1 MIRLGSGPASV
12 ASAVAEPLGEADCEV
27 LGGGLV
33 NQPTNT
39 ASSLAY
45 LVVGIWLLSR
55 LGRIDRGDRLWAGLY
70 AAMVALNGLGSVAY
84 HGPQFTGASYLHDLP
99 VVGVLLIGAL
109 VPTVRRFKRE
119 VAVPGL
125 TRTILGFGVAF
136 ALAAGVGYFFGRTG
150 SPLCEPTSYAQ
161 PHGLWHLATAAL
173 MGLWALAVWP
183 SPASSMEQ
191 M

>member
-1 MIRLGSGPASV
+1 MISLGRAPTSV
-12 ASAVAEPLGEADCEV
+12 ASVVAEPLGEADCEV

-39 ASSLAY
+39 VSSLAY

-55 LGRIDRGDRLWAGLY
+55 LGRIHRRDRLWAGMY
-70 AAMVALNGLGSVAY
+70 GAMLALNGLGSVAY

-109 VPTVRRFKRE
+109 VPTFRRFTHE

-125 TRTILGFGVAF
+125 TRRILGLGIAFGLV
-136 ALAAGVGYFFGRTG
+136 AGVGYVFGRTG
-150 SPLCEPTSYAQ
+150 SPICDPTSYAQ
-161 PHGLWHLATAAL
+161 PHGLWHLATAVL

-183 SPASSMEQ
+183 AARSTSGER
-191 M
+191 